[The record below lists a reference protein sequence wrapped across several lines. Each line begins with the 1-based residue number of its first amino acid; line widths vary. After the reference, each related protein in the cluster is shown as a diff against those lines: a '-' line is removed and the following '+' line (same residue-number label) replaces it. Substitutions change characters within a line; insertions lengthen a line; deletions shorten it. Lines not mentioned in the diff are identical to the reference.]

1 MISSEATEEEKDW
14 TDGREEEGEEE
25 RVKEP
30 PPEDRNW

>member
-1 MISSEATEEEKDW
+1 MISSEATEEEKEW
-14 TDGREEEGEEE
+14 TDGREVEEE